1 MILRVQPNRRTA
13 FTMIEIAMALAIIGF
28 ALVAIIGVLPQGV
41 EVQKNNRRET
51 IINQDASFYID
62 ALRGGKQRL
71 DDLTNYIATITNHW
85 VYFSTNGT
93 VLNQGNDAYTNI
105 STAALALGDP
115 RFKVTNPYYTPI
127 TDYRLTNGLRIL
139 GIMSTPRY
147 QQFNDGSFVSNNVVV
162 YARALSGAANEKAPQ
177 TNDLLREIAFSYR
190 FAVQI
195 APHTSEATNWNNGS
209 FDAQFNSMFGTN
221 ATGAFE
227 KELRKNLHANL
238 CDVRLHFRWP
248 LLPNGD
254 IGKGEKKFRV
264 LVANSLEKTT
274 DPKFTAMTWYF
285 FKPQAFIPFKDAP

>member
-1 MILRVQPNRRTA
+1 MILRVQPNRRAA

-41 EVQKNNRRET
+41 NVQKENRRET
-51 IINQDASFYID
+51 IINQDASFYMD

-71 DDLTNYIATITNHW
+71 DDLTNYVTTITNRW
-85 VYFSTNGT
+85 VHFSTNGAI
-93 VLNQGNDAYTNI
+93 LNQGNDAYTNI
-105 STAALALGDP
+105 STDELPLGDS
-115 RFKVTNPYYTPI
+115 RFKVTNPYYTAI

-147 QQFNDGSFVSNNVVV
+147 QRFNDGSFVSNNVVV

-195 APHTSEATNWNNGS
+195 AQHTSEANNWNNGS
-209 FDAQFNSMFGTN
+209 FDAQFNEMGMTV
-221 ATGAFE
+221 FE

-238 CDVRLHFRWP
+238 ADVRLHFRWP

-274 DPKFTAMTWYF
+274 DPKFTDMTWYF
-285 FKPQAFIPFKDAP
+285 FKPQAFIPFRDAP